1 MSTFT
6 NDIKYTIIDYLSF
19 QDFRTWKTC
28 LRIPISYKISQVLS
42 ALKLSTI
49 TVGGALS
56 NISYNEEK
64 DINILRP
71 KGKVLGVSSNFYE
84 ALLRKDGEVDE
95 QLWQANKPYPPF
107 PVEPKMYEDIK
118 INLNDIASIDSYNI
132 MINNKKKSTK
142 ANTDVASAT
151 DCKSANAPFAEQ
163 LKIAASRSV
172 KTKIIN
178 ESVMWKKAKKAE
190 IYKPYNQVMMS
201 DKKKEQERINVN
213 KIRERYVYPCTIPK
227 KKSNRGRKKQIK
239 KEKKRKT
246 QGSGKCFNSG
256 SQFIIKGT
264 NPDFPNKYYKIKVY
278 RNGSFTI
285 PGGLSEDLSDV
296 MDPLITVADFFS
308 TLEKKVEIEKKYII
322 MQNYK
327 CNVQLD
333 DVVFDIDGILNVI
346 YAEKNRNDELNKI
359 YGIRVGEITYPIE
372 KHAGLTIK
380 LWRQSKPDNVNAKIV
395 NNVKKKRNKNEKTT
409 VKISQKCK
417 INIDGAIE
425 KTEVVNIWR
434 WLNDLILRCYN
445 DVIIDTLEPFP
456 DSDSDSDDTE
466 YEDIFEDT
474 YENIYENED
483 SDHDDYENWDYTV
496 QTVETQ
502 IISTKI
508 IHDSRTW
515 KSKNE
520 PALNTKLPCKSE
532 IRKSG
537 KVGKIIPLEIND
549 TPVRKRKY

>member
-1 MSTFT
+1 MNTFI
-6 NDIKYTIIDYLSF
+6 NDIKYAIIDYLSF
-19 QDFRTWKTC
+19 QEFRTWKTC
-28 LRIPISYKISQVLS
+28 LKIPISYKISQILS
-42 ALKLSTI
+42 TLKLSTI
-49 TVGGALS
+49 TVGGTLS
-56 NISYNEEK
+56 NILYNEEK
-64 DINILRP
+64 DIDILRP
-71 KGKVLGVSSNFYE
+71 KGKVIGVSSNFYE
-84 ALLRKDGEVDE
+84 ALLRKDGKVDE
-95 QLWQANKPYPPF
+95 QLWKANTPYPPF

-118 INLNDIASIDSYNI
+118 INLNDIASVNSYNI
-132 MINNKKKSTK
+132 MTKHNKQTIDNEKK
-142 ANTDVASAT
+142 SAT
-151 DCKSANAPFAEQ
+151 DCKFTNPPFIER
-163 LKIAASRSV
+163 LKIAADRSV

-201 DKKKEQERINVN
+201 DKRKEQERINVN
-213 KIRERYVYPCTIPK
+213 KIRERYIYPCTIPK

-256 SQFIIKGT
+256 SQLIIKGT

-278 RNGSFTI
+278 RNGSYTI
-285 PGGLSEDLSDV
+285 PGGLAEDLSDV
-296 MDPLITVADFFS
+296 MDPLLTVAEFFS
-308 TLEKKVEIEKKYII
+308 TPEKKVEIEKTYII

-346 YAEKNRNDELNKI
+346 YSEKNRNDELNKI

-380 LWRQSKPDNVNAKIV
+380 LWRQNKPDDVNKSGISNNNIAQTSSANDKIV
-395 NNVKKKRNKNEKTT
+395 HNVKKKRNKNEKTT

-425 KTEVVNIWR
+425 KTEVVNIWK
-434 WLNDLILRCYN
+434 WLNDLILRYYN

-466 YEDIFEDT
+466 YEDVYEDT
-474 YENIYENED
+474 YKNIYENED
-483 SDHDDYENWDYTV
+483 SDHDDYENWDYTIE
-496 QTVETQ
+496 TVETQ

-508 IHDSRTW
+508 INGSRVW
-515 KSKNE
+515 KSKN
-520 PALNTKLPCKSE
+520 
-532 IRKSG
+532 
-537 KVGKIIPLEIND
+537 
-549 TPVRKRKY
+549 